1 MNKKHKVL
9 IIYMVCYVNG
19 RKEKMKIALI
29 DVGISKKAI
38 ESNMDVRHFFWD
50 CGELVEKYKEPEE
63 KHGTYCFQEI
73 MKSVESIMP
82 QFLDFNISDNSGEL
96 LVSSI
101 IIAIEKAIEERVDII
116 NISLG
121 ITVYSQDL
129 YDACEKAVQHNIL
142 VLSAASHRNTISFP
156 ADFNNVICVKVEQEQ
171 SEKIRIIGDTTI
183 AVSMN
188 DYIMSEEGAE
198 FDFSSTSLGCAR
210 ACGYLCEALGDG
222 VIKDKYKV
230 LLKKYDIHIHDS
242 ESFYGD
248 NNNILEAN
256 EIESI
261 LSNNRVGAVVFP
273 ESAIQN
279 INKNMLHENIVAYYD
294 YEKNAFYTFFDGKE
308 TENFDVILL
317 LNSLQYNL
325 KLSSMIEQKY
335 KNYTIIYIGNFYNKD
350 NNSYL
355 WDYNKYSTSKMS
367 VLKRPVIAVVGLCSD
382 VNKIDVQ
389 ISVLKSLEQ
398 DGLAIKA
405 VTNNPMGLLY
415 DMDVFNYPKE
425 LRFPDIVYS
434 INRYMYLTEVNV
446 NLDAWLI
453 NIGGGIGAINIMN
466 TYNFGKL
473 VDAYFSAAN
482 IDVVVMCVNTY
493 VDITNLRL
501 QLANL
506 YKYGIGN
513 IFIVMSHKDID
524 LSTLN
529 YKDGLQTYYVDEEKY
544 HEAFEF
550 LKENVEEKVFTL
562 EDVKNG
568 YLYTSILDTLS

>member
-1 MNKKHKVL
+1 
-9 IIYMVCYVNG
+9 
-19 RKEKMKIALI
+19 MKIALI

-38 ESNMDVRHFFWD
+38 ESNMDVRHFFLD

-261 LSNNRVGAVVFP
+261 LSNNGVGAVVFP

>member
-1 MNKKHKVL
+1 
-9 IIYMVCYVNG
+9 
-19 RKEKMKIALI
+19 MKIALI
-29 DVGISKKAI
+29 DVGISEKAI
-38 ESNMDVRHFFWD
+38 EGNMDVRHFFLD

-73 MKSVESIMP
+73 VRSLRNIKP
-82 QFLDFNISDNSGEL
+82 QFLDFNISDNSGIL

-121 ITVYSQDL
+121 VTVYSQDL

-142 VLSAASHRNTISFP
+142 VLSAASHRDTISFP
-156 ADFNNVICVKVEQEQ
+156 ADFNNVVCVKVDQKQ
-171 SEKIRIIGDTTI
+171 SEKVRTIGDTTI

-188 DYIMSEEGAE
+188 DYIMSEGGVE

-222 VIKDKYKV
+222 VIKDKYKM
-230 LLKKYDIHIHDS
+230 LLKEYDIHIHDS
-242 ESFYGD
+242 ESFYG
-248 NNNILEAN
+248 NNILEAS

-261 LSNNRVGAVVFP
+261 LSNNRIGVVVFP

-294 YEKNAFYTFFDGKE
+294 YEKNAFYTFSDGKE

-335 KNYTIIYIGNFYNKD
+335 KNCKIIYIGNFYNKD

-355 WDYNKYSTSKMS
+355 WDYNKYSTSEMS
-367 VLKRPVIAVVGLCSD
+367 VLERPVIAVVGLCSNI
-382 VNKIDVQ
+382 NKTDVQ
-389 ISVLKSLEQ
+389 ISVLKSLQQ

-405 VTNNPMGLLY
+405 VTNNPIGLLY

-446 NLDAWLI
+446 DLDAWLI
-453 NIGGGIGAINIMN
+453 NIGGGVGSINIMN

-493 VDITNLRL
+493 VDVTNLRL

-513 IFIVMSHKDID
+513 IFIVLSHNDID
-524 LSTLN
+524 LATLN
-529 YKDGLQTYYVDEEKY
+529 YKDGLQTYYVGEEKY

-550 LKENVEEKVFTL
+550 LKENIEEKVFTQ

-568 YLYTSILDTLS
+568 HLYASILDTLS

>member
-1 MNKKHKVL
+1 
-9 IIYMVCYVNG
+9 
-19 RKEKMKIALI
+19 MKIALI

-38 ESNMDVRHFFWD
+38 ESNMDVRHFFLD

-446 NLDAWLI
+446 NLDAGLI

>member
-1 MNKKHKVL
+1 
-9 IIYMVCYVNG
+9 
-19 RKEKMKIALI
+19 MKIALI

-38 ESNMDVRHFFWD
+38 ESNMDVRHFFLD

-335 KNYTIIYIGNFYNKD
+335 KNYTIIYIGNFYNED

>member
-1 MNKKHKVL
+1 
-9 IIYMVCYVNG
+9 
-19 RKEKMKIALI
+19 MKIALI

-38 ESNMDVRHFFWD
+38 ESNMDVRHFFLD

-405 VTNNPMGLLY
+405 VTNNLMGLLY

>member
-1 MNKKHKVL
+1 
-9 IIYMVCYVNG
+9 
-19 RKEKMKIALI
+19 MKIALI

-38 ESNMDVRHFFWD
+38 ESNMDVRHFFLD

-367 VLKRPVIAVVGLCSD
+367 VLKRQVIAVVGLCSD

>member
-1 MNKKHKVL
+1 
-9 IIYMVCYVNG
+9 
-19 RKEKMKIALI
+19 MKIALI

-38 ESNMDVRHFFWD
+38 ESNMDVRHFFLD

-473 VDAYFSAAN
+473 VDAYFSASN

>member
-1 MNKKHKVL
+1 
-9 IIYMVCYVNG
+9 
-19 RKEKMKIALI
+19 MKIALI

-38 ESNMDVRHFFWD
+38 ESNMDVRHFFLD

-129 YDACEKAVQHNIL
+129 YDDCEKAVQHNIL

>member
-1 MNKKHKVL
+1 
-9 IIYMVCYVNG
+9 
-19 RKEKMKIALI
+19 MKIALI

-38 ESNMDVRHFFWD
+38 ESNMDVRHFFLD

-425 LRFPDIVYS
+425 LRFSDIVYS

>member
-1 MNKKHKVL
+1 
-9 IIYMVCYVNG
+9 
-19 RKEKMKIALI
+19 MKIALI

-38 ESNMDVRHFFWD
+38 ESNMDVRHFFLD

-210 ACGYLCEALGDG
+210 ACGYLCEALGEG

>member
-1 MNKKHKVL
+1 
-9 IIYMVCYVNG
+9 
-19 RKEKMKIALI
+19 MKIALI

-38 ESNMDVRHFFWD
+38 ESNMDVRHFFLD

-183 AVSMN
+183 ALSMN

>member
-1 MNKKHKVL
+1 
-9 IIYMVCYVNG
+9 
-19 RKEKMKIALI
+19 MKIALI

-38 ESNMDVRHFFWD
+38 ESNMDVRHFFLD

-273 ESAIQN
+273 KSAIQN

>member
-1 MNKKHKVL
+1 
-9 IIYMVCYVNG
+9 
-19 RKEKMKIALI
+19 MKIALI

-38 ESNMDVRHFFWD
+38 ESNMDVRHFFLD

-355 WDYNKYSTSKMS
+355 WDYNKYSTSKRS

>member
-1 MNKKHKVL
+1 
-9 IIYMVCYVNG
+9 
-19 RKEKMKIALI
+19 MKIALI

-38 ESNMDVRHFFWD
+38 ESNMDVRHFFLD

-367 VLKRPVIAVVGLCSD
+367 VLKRLVIAVVGLCSD

>member
-1 MNKKHKVL
+1 
-9 IIYMVCYVNG
+9 
-19 RKEKMKIALI
+19 MK
-29 DVGISKKAI
+29 
-38 ESNMDVRHFFWD
+38 
-50 CGELVEKYKEPEE
+50 
-63 KHGTYCFQEI
+63 
-73 MKSVESIMP
+73 
-82 QFLDFNISDNSGEL
+82 LDFYAYQKRFLELIKEGKFSRLGRNFETSSYKYFYDTGTGKVFQISEALNDVLSKFIKTNSFDSIFEL
-96 LVSSI
+96 ELSEDVMLYTLEELFNAVDEEHI
-101 IIAIEKAIEERVDII
+101 LQERVDII